1 MNRLF
6 HKIIHKSLNNTQNK
20 VLLAGKKLMLEMHL
34 RQSRF
39 T

>member
-6 HKIIHKSLNNTQNK
+6 QKIISLNNTQNK